1 MLVANGSITAE
12 NKHLYIV
19 EDNKDYPSE
28 YEMEFTDSKD
38 INVQHNLKC
47 TFPMIWVFDTN
58 DNELYM
64 DIEYYS
70 DNLTILHSEI
80 EISGKV
86 IVNKL

>member
-1 MLVANGSITAE
+1 MAKQLSEICIN
-12 NKHLYIV
+12 V
-19 EDNKDYPSE
+19 EDTNDNFVGVKYDK
-28 YEMEFTDSKD
+28 KD
-38 INVQHNLKC
+38 IQIQHNLKC
-47 TFPMIWVFDTN
+47 KYPMIRVFDTN

-70 DNLTILHSEI
+70 DNLTILHSEV